1 MIISEY
7 IAIVEFIF
15 ELFKA
20 VLFVGYV
27 ASIYYIVYDY
37 IWRNFIK

>member
-1 MIISEY
+1 MITTEY

-20 VLFVGYV
+20 MLGVGYV
-27 ASIYYIVYDY
+27 ATLYYIVYDF
-37 IWRNFIK
+37 IWENFIR